1 MRFEDALKCMRDG
14 KKVTLK
20 GYIKTYFSIKD
31 GKLQGYCAIDK
42 HYNTYPLA
50 LGSILAE
57 DWEVVEDDNK

>member
-1 MRFEDALKCMRDG
+1 MKFEEALKAMREG

-20 GYIKTYFSIKD
+20 GCIKTYLSIKD

-50 LGSILAE
+50 LSSILSE
-57 DWEVVEDDNK
+57 DWKVIEDD